1 MNNAKNQTLTHEEI
15 EHLIADSEKWE
26 DGTLGA
32 DEEFVAISPKC
43 KDYMKTEKAKE
54 SQ

>member
-1 MNNAKNQTLTHEEI
+1 MNNAKNQTLTNEEV
-15 EHLIADSEKWE
+15 ERLIADSEKWE

-32 DEEFVAISPKC
+32 DEQFVAISPRC
-43 KDYMKTEKAKE
+43 KGYITTEKAKE